1 MITYP
6 KGAERPAAGLRLLD
20 NGTPVDL
27 SSGYTFNVTI
37 NFATPLVKTTGIT
50 GSAGTSN
57 TPNLSITW
65 AANDLNVTPG
75 RYRMTVTATSGGLD
89 YKWTLPI
96 QITDAD

>member
-20 NGTPVDL
+20 NGSIVDL
-27 SSGYTFNVTI
+27 SSGYTFTVNI
-37 NFATPLVKTTGIT
+37 NFPTPLVKSTGVAGAAGT
-50 GSAGTSN
+50 GS
-57 TPNLSITW
+57 TPNLTITW
-65 AANDLNVTPG
+65 AAGELNVTPG
-75 RYRMTVTATSGGLD
+75 VYRVTVTATSGGLD